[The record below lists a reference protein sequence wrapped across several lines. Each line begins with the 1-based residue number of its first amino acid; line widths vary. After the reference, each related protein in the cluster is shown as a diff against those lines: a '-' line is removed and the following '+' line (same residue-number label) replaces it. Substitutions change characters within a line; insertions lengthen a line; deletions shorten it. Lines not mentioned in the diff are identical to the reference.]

1 MTASSCR
8 WSGGVCF
15 LLLAQAAATE
25 LQPTA
30 PQKPRKPQWS
40 SRLSTYSIASV
51 ARREHR
57 TDWNEV
63 TQGNKIVLPRSVY
76 DLLVSRGISFKQF
89 QILNPENREVRLF
102 TGPLDFCAA
111 EGECYLPNWVMR
123 QLKLQEGDACAVAT
137 CRIPRGTFARFQP
150 HSSSFLDV
158 TDHSMMLHST
168 LDNFAALTA
177 GSTIRVTDGR
187 RVHMLD
193 VLDVTGKQLPP
204 GQHDDSNGKAI
215 DLTLAELST
224 DFAPAKD
231 VVKKKRGKARPAAAA
246 EADAAADPVA
256 EPATAAEAE
265 TKADSAAASTGED
278 GAEGAAPAAPVPK
291 FKKRKMAAA
300 AATGDGAE
308 GAAEAGAEATAEAE
322 GSSPAKFK
330 GRARTLAT
338 DDDDDAAS
346 AKPASALAKAR
357 EARLKAKQQA
367 EEAAAPPAPSQHPAA
382 VALRAVMAV
391 LMAVLRQ
398 LQALARKL
406 LMPADV
412 SFS

>member
-1 MTASSCR
+1 MSTMISR
-8 WSGGVCF
+8 RHSGVA
-15 LLLAQAAATE
+15 LLLSLLAQAASTE

-30 PQKPRKPQWS
+30 SQKPRKPKWS
-40 SRLSTYSIASV
+40 GRLATYSIASV

-76 DLLVSRGISFKQF
+76 DLLESRGISFKQF
-89 QILNPENREVRLF
+89 QILNPENRDVRLF

-123 QLKLQEGDACAVAT
+123 QLKLKEGDACAVAT

-193 VLDVTGKQLPP
+193 VLEVTGKQLPP
-204 GQHDDSNGKAI
+204 GQHDDSNGKAV
-215 DLTLAELST
+215 DLTLAELIT

-231 VVKKKRGKARPAAAA
+231 VVKKKPAKARPAAD
-246 EADAAADPVA
+246 ADANAADDTVA
-256 EPATAAEAE
+256 EPAAAAETEA
-265 TKADSAAASTGED
+265 KADGAAASTGEGD
-278 GAEGAAPAAPVPK
+278 AEADAAAPAAPVPK
-291 FKKRKMAAA
+291 FKKRKMAGAA
-300 AATGDGAE
+300 D
-308 GAAEAGAEATAEAE
+308 GAAEAGAEGTAGAD

-330 GRARTLAT
+330 GRARTLAAD

-357 EARLKAKQQA
+357 EARLKAKREA

-382 VALRAVMAV
+382 VALRAVVAV
-391 LMAVLRQ
+391 LIALLRQ
-398 LQALARKL
+398 VQALARKL

>member
-1 MTASSCR
+1 M
-8 WSGGVCF
+8 
-15 LLLAQAAATE
+15 LLLAQATSTE

-30 PQKPRKPQWS
+30 QKPRKPQWS
-40 SRLSTYSIASV
+40 GRLATYSIATV

-89 QILNPENREVRLF
+89 QLLNPENRDVRLF

-111 EGECYLPNWVMR
+111 EGECYLPNWVMK

-137 CRIPRGTFARFQP
+137 CRIPRATFARFQP

-193 VLDVTGKQLPP
+193 VLDVTGRQLPA
-204 GQHDDSNGKAI
+204 GQHDDSNGKAV

-231 VVKKKRGKARPAAAA
+231 VVKKKPKARPAAAA
-246 EADAAADPVA
+246 DADADADADTATEPAAAAD
-256 EPATAAEAE
+256 TEA
-265 TKADSAAASTGED
+265 KADGAAATTGEG
-278 GAEGAAPAAPVPK
+278 GADVAAPAAPVPK

-300 AATGDGAE
+300 AAADGAE
-308 GAAEAGAEATAEAE
+308 GAAEEGAEAAIEAE
-322 GSSPAKFK
+322 GSSSTKPK
-330 GRARTLAT
+330 GRARSIAAD

-367 EEAAAPPAPSQHPAA
+367 EEAAAPPALSQDPAA
-382 VALRAVMAV
+382 VAMRAVVAV
-391 LMAVLRQ
+391 LMALLKQV
-398 LQALARKL
+398 QALLRKL